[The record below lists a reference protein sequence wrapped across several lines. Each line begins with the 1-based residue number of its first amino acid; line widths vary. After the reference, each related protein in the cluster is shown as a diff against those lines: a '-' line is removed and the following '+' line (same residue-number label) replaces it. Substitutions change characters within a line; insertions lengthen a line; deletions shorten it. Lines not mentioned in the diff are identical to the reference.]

1 MKKGGSV
8 MNNIILILS
17 LLVPGGAI
25 ILAGYILYQRIKD
38 AKAESEDS
46 KVIPITK
53 KVRKRKGKTN
63 ARKD

>member
-1 MKKGGSV
+1 MKKGGSI

-53 KVRKRKGKTN
+53 KVRRRKGKTN

>member
-1 MKKGGSV
+1 MKKGGSI

-25 ILAGYILYQRIKD
+25 VLAGYILYQRIMD
-38 AKAESEDS
+38 SKAESEDS

-53 KVRKRKGKTN
+53 KVRRRKGKTN